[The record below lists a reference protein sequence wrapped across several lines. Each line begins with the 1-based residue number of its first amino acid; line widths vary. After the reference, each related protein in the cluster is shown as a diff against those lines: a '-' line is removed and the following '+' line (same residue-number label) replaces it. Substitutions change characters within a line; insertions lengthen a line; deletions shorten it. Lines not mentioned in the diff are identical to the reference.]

1 MEQYFARSLGFSQL
15 AVGLLIVVLTG
26 SLPLASPLDC
36 MFCPRA
42 FCFLNPGVPDV
53 AIVAPA
59 DAISPYASAAVS
71 ISMLYHASAAFY
83 GYVRFTSSQ
92 QMGYLLGCLGSS
104 TLAMFGLWVMMFAGE
119 KGRISKRTGADKRTS
134 GWPFKNTEADKRK
147 S

>member
-1 MEQYFARSLGFSQL
+1 MPESVALFN
-15 AVGLLIVVLTG
+15 T
-26 SLPLASPLDC
+26 
-36 MFCPRA
+36 
-42 FCFLNPGVPDV
+42 GVPDA

-83 GYVRFTSSQ
+83 GYARFTSSE

-104 TLAMFGLWVMMFAGE
+104 TLAMFGLWVMMFGGE
-119 KGRISKRTGADKRTS
+119 KGRVSKRTGADKRTS